1 MSKFEVKPLLEKYP
15 DARYYFLLGGRGCG
29 KTYPTLK
36 EAIQDAIDGNGVF
49 AYVRR
54 YKESLVES
62 DMRDLTAPHGI
73 GSETAWIEEY
83 TNGQYNKVGYY
94 RRYWYLERWQ
104 RNEDGEL
111 RRVARNPIPI
121 GRALALSTWETDKGS
136 DFGSDKGGIAHIIL
150 DEALSAGGN
159 YLRDE
164 WSMFQNVISSLVRN
178 NWKKDTKIWMLA
190 NPVSK
195 YGGQYLRNLGIT
207 KKMMQNFGTTLLEYP
222 DEDGKP
228 TGTSCVFVYIK
239 PAAGDDQSVDTDATN
254 TYRTFF
260 AFPASRQ
267 KSRAIT
273 HGFWEMDDA
282 TLLDSGIYTDST
294 KSRTIYLTMD
304 EELLAV
310 DFMQYKKTGVHYLF
324 IRPAAKIRDRHYFVT
339 LESSLSRYA
348 VIAFGSHPIT
358 EAFKII
364 YLTNQV
370 YYSDL
375 SSADIFHAFMKA
387 CKLHTV

>member
-73 GSETAWIEEY
+73 GSDTAWIEEY

-178 NWKKDTKIWMLA
+178 NWEKDTKIWMLA

-348 VIAFGSHPIT
+348 VIAFGNHPIT
-358 EAFKII
+358 EAFKKI

-387 CKLHTV
+387 CKLHAV